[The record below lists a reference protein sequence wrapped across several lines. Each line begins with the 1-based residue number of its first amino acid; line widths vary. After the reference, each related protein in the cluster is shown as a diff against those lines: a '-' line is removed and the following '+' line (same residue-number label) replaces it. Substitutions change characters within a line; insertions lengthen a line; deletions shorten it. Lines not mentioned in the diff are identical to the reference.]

1 VLKLFSLLTLISF
14 SNQAFSSGIELKNS
28 PVGESRIKLSKKDI
42 DINITNFSEHNV
54 KAIVYSSSFEWVRFD
69 ETLLLPKVRL
79 KIRVNPPNPELV
91 ITYKNKTISFQ
102 HSKKSSYAELYY
114 SLYERDLVKIQNSAG
129 KVSNISLHLNNRTA
143 KKVVIDYTCSRNNI
157 EIEGLD
163 DEHFSIGCKTRR
175 IGAYGKEKAMLEVQ
189 WVSPELKV
197 LNSEYVPNQAAFLNK
212 LPIKIKVQNVK
223 TLEIK
228 EITIKARVP
237 KRLHRLFTAYGLGP
251 YSLHTKTVNKE
262 GEVLSKKAPVST
274 ALFFYL
280 NYKISDTTS
289 IRGFDA
295 AIFNESVFNNGALYL
310 GSDFGHS
317 LDNKLYFTTLL
328 GVQYLY
334 FKFDEFN
341 PEVSEPIFPQ
351 GIEFMY
357 RHAFD
362 IPNYIISGGVF
373 LSTSDDIA
381 YENIWVRW
389 GKNYFWELNLI
400 TWGKDD
406 FEARTWG
413 VSVGIPF
420 KGFL

>member
-1 VLKLFSLLTLISF
+1 MLKQFSLLILLLVSTSAI
-14 SNQAFSSGIELKNS
+14 SSGITLKDAPTAEN
-28 PVGESRIKLSKKDI
+28 RIKLNRKDI
-42 DINITNFSEHNV
+42 DINITNFGELKI
-54 KAIVYSSSFEWVRFD
+54 KAIVDNSSFEWVRFD

-79 KIRVNPPNPELV
+79 KIKINSSDSDFV
-91 ITYKNKTISFQ
+91 INYKGSSISFQ
-102 HSKKSSYAELYY
+102 QSKKNSYAELYY
-114 SLYERDLVKIQNSAG
+114 SLFERDEVQVLSKDG
-129 KVSNISLHLNNRTA
+129 KVANISITLNN
-143 KKVVIDYTCSRNNI
+143 KKAQKVIIDYTCSRNNI
-157 EIEGLD
+157 EIEGLE
-163 DEHFSIGCKTRR
+163 DEHFSIGCRTRR

-197 LNSEYVPNQAAFLNK
+197 INGDYIPNYAAFLNK
-212 LPIKIKVQNVK
+212 LPVKIKVKNVK
-223 TLEIK
+223 TLKEK
-228 EITIKARVP
+228 EISIKAKVP
-237 KRLHRLFTAYGLGP
+237 KRLHRLFTAYGFGP
-251 YSLHTKTVNKE
+251 YSLHTKTVDSNKK
-262 GEVLSKKAPVST
+262 VLTKRAPVAS

-280 NYKISDTTS
+280 NYKISDTS
-289 IRGFDA
+289 SVRGFNA
-295 AIFNESVFNNGALYL
+295 AVLGESKFNNAAMYL
-310 GSDFGHS
+310 GSDFAFS

-334 FKFDEFN
+334 FKFDDET

-357 RHAFD
+357 RHAFN
-362 IPNYIISGGVF
+362 IPNYIVSGGVF
-373 LSTSDDIA
+373 LSTSDKID

-389 GKNYFWELNLI
+389 GKNYFWELNII

>member
-1 VLKLFSLLTLISF
+1 VLKLFSLFIFIGF
-14 SNQAFSSGIELKNS
+14 SNSAISSGITLKDAPTAEN
-28 PVGESRIKLSKKDI
+28 RIKLSRKDV
-42 DINITNFSEHNV
+42 DINITKFGDQEI
-54 KAIVYSSSFEWVRFD
+54 KAIVDNSSFEWVRFD

-79 KIRVNPPNPELV
+79 KIKVNSPDSDFV
-91 ITYKNKTISFQ
+91 INYKGSSISFQ
-102 HSKKSSYAELYY
+102 QSKKNSYAELYF
-114 SLYERDLVKIQNSAG
+114 SLFERDEVQILNKDG
-129 KVSNISLHLNNRTA
+129 KVANITIALNN
-143 KKVVIDYTCSRNNI
+143 KKAQRVIIDYTCSRNNI
-157 EIEGLD
+157 EIEGLE
-163 DEHFSIGCKTRR
+163 DEHFSIGCRTRR

-197 LNSEYVPNQAAFLNK
+197 VNGDYIPNYAAFLNK
-212 LPIKIKVQNVK
+212 LPVKIKVQNVK
-223 TLEIK
+223 TLKEK
-228 EITIKARVP
+228 EITIKAKVP
-237 KRLHRLFTAYGLGP
+237 KRLHRLFTAYGFGP
-251 YSLHTKTVNKE
+251 YSLHTKTVDSDKK
-262 GEVLSKKAPVST
+262 VLTKRAPVAS

-280 NYKISDTTS
+280 NYKISDTSS
-289 IRGFDA
+289 IRGFNA
-295 AIFNESVFNNGALYL
+295 AVLGESKFNNAAMYL
-310 GSDFGHS
+310 GSDFAFS

-334 FKFDEFN
+334 FKFDDET

-357 RHAFD
+357 RHAFN
-362 IPNYIISGGVF
+362 IPNYIVSGGVF
-373 LSTSDDIA
+373 LSTSDKID

-389 GKNYFWELNLI
+389 GKNYFWELNII